1 MSIKLDWQIE
11 AERIHQHATESSEAR
26 RQRRQQRRRLVLFTM
41 LIVFFGSVLILLMLM
56 RLEDVDNQ
64 LRQSLIDTLHAELT
78 ALRIGN
84 YGDFMALQRSAGEN
98 WYIVQG
104 ERFQLY
110 QRLKVE
116 SNLML
121 SGAIFDAAV
130 DGQRGRVVFEEV
142 LNGVPHRAVWFYW
155 RYSDGWRH
163 VPSDYTFWGAA
174 RTLRD
179 GTVSV
184 HYRQLDH
191 DSAQAMLERAARWW
205 REGCQVLGNRACPPL
220 QLEIVPNPVLQVAWD
235 SARPTRLFVPSPL
248 ARDDRLPLNDPL
260 PQVLEEMLAAYIAAR
275 QVDLVTG
282 GVRPLRNADAA
293 WLHQTLIE
301 WLAATH
307 TGRMDTLRLA
317 FMQSLREGYGDSA
330 LAAVARALT
339 HEADISVVAHVLGQP
354 LELLN
359 LDWRPFFQWRLE
371 VERQLIAQNNLEA
384 LQALW
389 DVSDSSTQRLLQ
401 QRINASGQP
410 NAQVLAAAV
419 TAAADGI
426 PRAIVQVLRADQ
438 TETLIFR
445 LRDGTWKRSAT

>member
-11 AERIHQHATESSEAR
+11 AERIQERATESPEAR
-26 RQRRQQRRRLVLFTM
+26 AQRIKQRRRLILFTM
-41 LIVFFGSVLILLMLM
+41 LLIFFIGVSALLILL

-64 LRQSLIDTLHAELT
+64 LRQSLIDTLQAELA

-84 YGDFMALQRSAGEN
+84 YGDYMLLQRSAGDN

-104 ERFQLY
+104 ERFQHY
-110 QRLKVE
+110 QQLKIE
-116 SNLML
+116 RNLIL
-121 SGAIFDAAV
+121 SGNVFDATV
-130 DGQRGRVVFEEV
+130 DGLRGRVVFEEV

-163 VPSDYTFWGAA
+163 VPSDYTFWGES

-179 GTVSV
+179 GAVTV
-184 HYRQLDH
+184 HYRQLDE
-191 DSAQAMLERAARWW
+191 DSARALLERTARWW
-205 REGCQVLGNRACPPL
+205 REGCQMLGNSACPAL
-220 QLEIVPNPVLQVAWD
+220 ALELVPNPVLQVAWD
-235 SARPTRLFVPSPL
+235 SAQPERLFVPSPL
-248 ARDDRLPLNDPL
+248 ARDDRLSLIDPL
-260 PQVLEEMLAAYIAAR
+260 PHVIEDAVAAALAAR
-275 QVDLVTG
+275 QVDLVSG
-282 GVRPLRNADAA
+282 GVRPRRSVDAA

-301 WLAATH
+301 WLAATY
-307 TGRMDTLRLA
+307 TGCVDMLRLA
-317 FMQSLREGYGDSA
+317 FMQSLRDAYGDSA
-330 LAAVARALT
+330 LAAVARTLSAD
-339 HEADISVVAHVLGQP
+339 ADISLVARALGQP

-371 VERQLIAQNNLEA
+371 VERQLIVQNDLES

-389 DVSDSSTQRLLQ
+389 DVSDASTRTLFQQRLS
-401 QRINASGQP
+401 AFGQP
-410 NAQVLAAAV
+410 NAQVLAAAI
-419 TAAADGI
+419 TAAADGV

>member
-11 AERIHQHATESSEAR
+11 AERIQDRATESNEAR
-26 RQRRQQRRRLVLFTM
+26 RRRRQQRRRLILFT
-41 LIVFFGSVLILLMLM
+41 LLLVFFGGATALLVRL

-64 LRQSLIDTLHAELT
+64 LRQSLIDSLQAELA

-84 YGDFMALQRSAGEN
+84 YGDFMAFQRSAGEN

-110 QRLKVE
+110 QRLKIERGLV
-116 SNLML
+116 LT
-121 SGAIFDAAV
+121 GTVFDATV

-142 LNGVPHRAVWFYW
+142 LNGVPHRTVWFYW

-174 RTLRD
+174 RTLSA
-179 GTVSV
+179 GEVTV
-184 HYRQLDH
+184 HYRQLDE
-191 DSAQAMLERAARWW
+191 DSARALLERAARWW
-205 REGCQVLGNRACPPL
+205 REGCRTLGNAACPL
-220 QLEIVPNPVLQVAWD
+220 LELEIVPNPVLQVTWD
-235 SARPTRLFVPSPL
+235 SARPERLFVPSPL
-248 ARDDRLPLNDPL
+248 ARDDRLSLSEPL
-260 PQVLEEMLAAYIAAR
+260 PDLIEESVAAYLAAR

-282 GVRPLRNADAA
+282 GVRPRRNADAA

-301 WLAATH
+301 WLAATY
-307 TGRMDTLRLA
+307 TGRMDSLRLA
-317 FMQSLREGYGDSA
+317 FVQSLRDGYGDSA
-330 LAAVARALT
+330 VAAVARALT
-339 HEADISVVAHVLGQP
+339 AEADISAVARALGQP
-354 LELLN
+354 LEALN

-371 VERQLIAQNNLEA
+371 VERQLIAQNDFEA

-389 DVSDSSTQRLLQ
+389 DVSDSSTRTLLQ
-401 QRINASGQP
+401 RRISAFGQP
-410 NAQVLAAAV
+410 NARVLAAAV
-419 TAAADGI
+419 TGAADGI
-426 PRAIVQVLRADQ
+426 PRAIVQVLCADQ

>member
-11 AERIHQHATESSEAR
+11 AERIHERATESPEAR
-26 RQRRQQRRRLVLFTM
+26 RQRRQQRRRLILFTM
-41 LIVFFGSVLILLMLM
+41 LIAFFIAVTALLMLL

-64 LRQSLIDTLHAELT
+64 LRQGLIDTLQAELT

-84 YGDFMALQRSAGEN
+84 YADFMALQRSAGEN

-104 ERFQLY
+104 ERFRYY
-110 QRLKVE
+110 QRLKIE

-121 SGAIFDAAV
+121 SGVVFDATV

-142 LNGVPHRAVWFYW
+142 LNGVSHRAVWFYW

-174 RTLRD
+174 RTLHD
-179 GTVSV
+179 GDVTVQ
-184 HYRQLDH
+184 YRQLDE
-191 DSAQAMLERAARWW
+191 DSARALLERAARWW
-205 REGCQVLGNRACPPL
+205 REGCHILGNSACPRL
-220 QLEIVPNPVLQVAWD
+220 ELEIVPNPVLQVTWD
-235 SARPTRLFVPSPL
+235 SARPDRLFVPSPL
-248 ARDDRLPLNDPL
+248 ARDDRLPIPNPL
-260 PQVLEEMLAAYIAAR
+260 PQVIEETVAAYIAAR

-282 GVRPLRNADAA
+282 GVRPRRNADTA
-293 WLHQTLIE
+293 WLHQSLID
-301 WLAATH
+301 WLAATY

-317 FMQSLREGYGDSA
+317 FMQSLRESYGDSA
-330 LAAVARALT
+330 VAAVARALT
-339 HEADISVVAHVLGQP
+339 AEADISAVSRALGQP
-354 LELLN
+354 LEALN
-359 LDWRPFFQWRLE
+359 LDWRPFFQWRLD
-371 VERQLIAQNNLEA
+371 VERQLIAQNDFET

-389 DVSDSSTQRLLQ
+389 DVSDSSTRTLLQ
-401 QRINASGQP
+401 QRVNAFGQP
-410 NAQVLAAAV
+410 SAQVVAAAV

-438 TETLIFR
+438 IETLIFR